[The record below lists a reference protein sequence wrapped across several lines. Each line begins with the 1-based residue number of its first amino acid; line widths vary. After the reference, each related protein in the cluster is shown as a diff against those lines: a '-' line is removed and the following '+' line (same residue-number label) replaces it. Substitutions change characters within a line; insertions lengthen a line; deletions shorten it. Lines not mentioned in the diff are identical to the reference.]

1 MIVDPPFILR
11 DRAYWPLVA
20 VIGICTIGLTVIG
33 IGFGILSSMLSG
45 GQITEV
51 QRPTRSAIV
60 PWPFVTPPALL
71 TIVAAALALGASIL
85 LAARTSVRTS
95 GFLTTTFG
103 WSLAGML
110 GAGALAVAFPNAR
123 VGGSALIP
131 GLSDHAIGAAGFA
144 LGAVTSILGQTRL
157 QTGYTAA
164 RAAGLNPAFFPIV
177 PPQGASLVPELHIE
191 APPMWRWIL
200 HDGRPAIARTDD
212 RPAPMRIVVPDRDA
226 PPLSD
231 PAPTAAAVNG
241 APTRREII
249 TDSSGGT
256 IMRYR
261 YQAKIDEPERV
272 IEIHITAT
280 SDRHSMQAYRDCAD
294 LIAGSVRWTAVLA
307 EKRRRPWWRR

>member
-1 MIVDPPFILR
+1 MIVDSPFILR

-177 PPQGASLVPELHIE
+177 PRRALRSCRSSTSRLRRCGGGSSTTGGL
-191 APPMWRWIL
+191 RS
-200 HDGRPAIARTDD
+200 RARTIVPRRCGSSCRTGT
-212 RPAPMRIVVPDRDA
+212 RPRYPTPRRRQRPSTEHRPDAR
-226 PPLSD
+226 SS
-231 PAPTAAAVNG
+231 PTPQEARSCDTG
-241 APTRREII
+241 TRR
-249 TDSSGGT
+249 
-256 IMRYR
+256 R
-261 YQAKIDEPERV
+261 
-272 IEIHITAT
+272 
-280 SDRHSMQAYRDCAD
+280 SMSRK
-294 LIAGSVRWTAVLA
+294 
-307 EKRRRPWWRR
+307 E